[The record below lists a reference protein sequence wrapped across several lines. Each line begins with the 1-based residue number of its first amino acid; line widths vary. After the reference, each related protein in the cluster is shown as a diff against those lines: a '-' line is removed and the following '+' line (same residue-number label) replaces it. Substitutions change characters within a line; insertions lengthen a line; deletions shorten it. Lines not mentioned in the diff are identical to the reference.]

1 MESTIQMCT
10 ISRTSSSSQEEG
22 QLCVTQPWVGGRGI
36 WVGGEEA
43 SNPATQDGLI
53 KTMLTVLQCVT
64 MCHTRWPQENVD
76 CVTMCYNVL
85 PQGGLVKRN
94 VCCVAT

>member
-10 ISRTSSSSQEEG
+10 ISRTSSSLQEEG
-22 QLCVTQPWVGGRGI
+22 QLCVTQPWVGGRGT

-53 KTMLTVLQCVT
+53 KTMLTVLQCVA
-64 MCHTRWPQENVD
+64 
-76 CVTMCYNVL
+76 
-85 PQGGLVKRN
+85 QGGLMERN